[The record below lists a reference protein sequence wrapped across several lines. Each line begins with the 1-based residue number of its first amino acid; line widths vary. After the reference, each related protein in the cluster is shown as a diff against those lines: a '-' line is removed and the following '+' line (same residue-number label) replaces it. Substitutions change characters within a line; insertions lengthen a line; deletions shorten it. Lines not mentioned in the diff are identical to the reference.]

1 MKLTPQSKIV
11 ADQVAKLVKSA
22 EALKGSDWVN
32 PEDPNVIAE
41 NELLGA
47 AAAIEAAARKL
58 AELKPKPRPKEAD
71 ESLNFEEQ
79 ILEAA
84 KAITAATVALVKSAS
99 AAQRELVASGRV
111 CSASTDPNEDG
122 QWSQG
127 LVSAA
132 RMVAAATTTL
142 CDAANA
148 AVQGNASEERLIAG
162 AKQVSNSTAQ
172 LLLACRV
179 KADSNSDTQRRLQI
193 AGNAVKRAADNL
205 VTAAKSAAIF
215 EEQETTVVINQR
227 FVGGIAQELEAQE
240 KILRIEKELAAAR
253 NKLSQIRQAKYRPEE
268 DD

>member
-1 MKLTPQSKIV
+1 
-11 ADQVAKLVKSA
+11 
-22 EALKGSDWVN
+22 
-32 PEDPNVIAE
+32 
-41 NELLGA
+41 
-47 AAAIEAAARKL
+47 
-58 AELKPKPRPKEAD
+58 
-71 ESLNFEEQ
+71 
-79 ILEAA
+79 
-84 KAITAATVALVKSAS
+84 
-99 AAQRELVASGRV
+99 V
-111 CSASTDPNEDG
+111 CSPSTDPNEDG

-179 KADSNSDTQRRLQI
+179 KADSNSVTQRRLQT
-193 AGNAVKRAADNL
+193 AGNAVKKAADNL
-205 VTAAKSAAIF
+205 VTAAKNAAIF
-215 EEQETTVVINQR
+215 EEQETTVIINQR

-253 NKLSQIRQAKYRPEE
+253 NKLSQIRQAKYRAEEE
-268 DD
+268 D